1 MNKILLV
8 PALLAVFLVSCG
20 EETSSY
26 DSNPLG
32 PGDGSTTTTH
42 NYNNSQNNTNDV
54 RGDTVVYRERGVGR
68 N

>member
-1 MNKILLV
+1 MKKILLV

-26 DSNPLG
+26 GTNPLG
-32 PGDGSTTTTH
+32 PGSGGTTTTQ
-42 NYNNSQNNTNDV
+42 NNTNAQNNTNDV
-54 RGDTVVYRERGVGR
+54 TGDTVVTREHEVGG